1 MLSPITLSTPCID
14 VRRKLAYITGITFW
28 IAIPFII
35 YDLKITRSEDRTLIS
50 AIFGFNLTILGICIL
65 RILQWTTQHII
76 YNTYDIILI
85 FFVYLLLL
93 ATCILINYLQHL
105 YIALTVFFLY
115 CTYVITYTTTMG
127 FVIYDLY
134 KQYKYKQNS
143 NQVINIQ
150 EVSIPIGPISAES
163 VPVEQILSE

>member
-1 MLSPITLSTPCID
+1 MLSPITLSTPYID

-35 YDLKITRSEDRTLIS
+35 YDLKITKSEDRTLIS

-65 RILQWTTQHII
+65 RILQWTTQQHII

-115 CTYVITYTTTMG
+115 CTYVITHTITMG

-150 EVSIPIGPISAES
+150 EVSIPIGPISA
-163 VPVEQILSE
+163 PIEQISSE

>member
-1 MLSPITLSTPCID
+1 MSSHIALSTPYID

-35 YDLKITRSEDRTLIS
+35 YDLKITKSEDRTLIS
-50 AIFGFNLTILGICIL
+50 AIFGFNLTVLGICVL
-65 RILQWTTQHII
+65 RILQWTIQQHII

-115 CTYVITYTTTMG
+115 CTYVITHTTTMG

-134 KQYKYKQNS
+134 KQYKYKQNA

-150 EVSIPIGPISAES
+150 EVSIPVGPIS